1 MPFFAPGPCLLF
13 ALPPPEPCRNQHLHL
28 SLSTAHKP
36 ERSLPRAGRSGG
48 GFQLPVAPSVA
59 GRYSDPNHPEGYRAI
74 AVRGDGSATVV
85 GSDRAK
91 SGVEW
96 TLPAEVSGIAPA
108 HSYACPVY
116 KTSERRGVTTT
127 LIRTLIRGVQYGVP
141 GV

>member
-96 TLPAEVSGIAPA
+96 TLPAEVSGETITIDFTAKAPQVGKLA
-108 HSYACPVY
+108 GAFDGCS
-116 KTSERRGVTTT
+116 
-127 LIRTLIRGVQYGVP
+127 IRFPDGNRWAKE
-141 GV
+141 